1 MKRLAEEQA
10 AAREENK
17 VEGKN
22 EKEKDNQVPKEDNN
36 EGTNKNNMDEEG
48 EEDRDIPPS
57 SGSKIDIMNEW
68 RNFMDILIVSLEDL
82 GKGVLTLI
90 KEFQSESAGSAMMK
104 CLVFTF
110 SLLSILKYLFKPN
123 DEDCDATQQG

>member
-1 MKRLAEEQA
+1 
-10 AAREENK
+10 
-17 VEGKN
+17 
-22 EKEKDNQVPKEDNN
+22 VPKEDSN

-90 KEFQSESAGSAMMK
+90 KEF
-104 CLVFTF
+104 
-110 SLLSILKYLFKPN
+110 
-123 DEDCDATQQG
+123 